1 MSAGIC
7 ISADKLNE
15 STNNEKIIL
24 KIKKSKLKLINNDTR
39 INDNM
44 RIKKS
49 SNKLKDIE
57 NNTSSDLITPKVEIN
72 IYEKKGIVQ
81 SYIDITS
88 NLTYNKKQNI
98 YNKKTVSKR
107 ITLPISKITCDLNDI
122 LEKYI
127 SEQFDGKCN
136 VDGFIKPNSTK
147 LLTYS
152 CGLIFSNYVLF
163 DVTFECLVCS
173 PIEGN
178 KIDVIVKNI
187 TKAGV
192 RAEINENPT
201 PLVVFISRNTNPKYN
216 ILVDNLKEN
225 DIIKVKIIGKRYE
238 LNDKF
243 ISVIAELC

>member
-7 ISADKLNE
+7 ISTDKLSENN
-15 STNNEKIIL
+15 NNEKIIL
-24 KIKKSKLKLINNDTR
+24 KIKKSKLNLINNDTR
-39 INDNM
+39 
-44 RIKKS
+44 KKT
-49 SNKLKDIE
+49 SNKSKKTIVE
-57 NNTSSDLITPKVEIN
+57 NNTSSDLITPKVEID
-72 IYEKKGIVQ
+72 IYEKKDVIKDQ
-81 SYIDITS
+81 SDIDIKS
-88 NLTYNKKQNI
+88 NLNCNKKQNI
-98 YNKKTVSKR
+98 YNKMTVSKR
-107 ITLPISKITCDLNDI
+107 ITLPISKITCNLNNI
-122 LEKYI
+122 LENYI
-127 SEQFDGKCN
+127 CEQFDGKCN

-152 CGLIFSNYVLF
+152 CGVIFSNYVLF

-173 PIEGN
+173 PVEGN

-192 RAEINENPT
+192 RAEIDENPT

-216 ILVDNLKEN
+216 ILVDNLKQN